1 MKEPLPTRLLLIFSY
16 QIKFFN
22 KQKCKTLLIYAT
34 QIVKKLLIA
43 SSKVALLHN
52 FAALLFIMLLIQNF
66 SNTFIEAGCDEVGR
80 GCLAGPV
87 VAAAVIVDKNFKQ
100 NLVNDSKTLNFKTR
114 QNLDLYIRENA
125 VDFAIA
131 ELSPDFIDQ
140 HNILNASLHAM
151 HLALDQLKTRPELIL
166 VDGNRFHPYN
176 FIPHHCIIK
185 GDSKYLSIAAASII
199 AKNYRDNL
207 MIQLH
212 DEFPDYGWNTNFGY
226 CTKTHQKALK
236 KFGPNIH
243 HRKSFRLEYDVEI

>member
-1 MKEPLPTRLLLIFSY
+1 MLI
-16 QIKFFN
+16 IFN
-22 KQKCKTLLIYAT
+22 K
-34 QIVKKLLIA
+34 
-43 SSKVALLHN
+43 ALSIHN
-52 FAALLFIMLLIQNF
+52 FVTLFFIMLLIQNF
-66 SNTFIEAGCDEVGR
+66 SESLIEAGCDEVGR

-87 VAAAVIVDKNFKQ
+87 VAAAVIVNKNFKQ

-114 QNLDLYIRENA
+114 QNLDIYIRENA

-131 ELSPDFIDQ
+131 ELSPEFIDE

-176 FIPHHCIIK
+176 YIPHHCIIK
-185 GDSKYLSIAAASII
+185 GDSKYLSIAAASIL

-207 MIQLH
+207 MIKLH

-236 KFGPNIH
+236 KYGPNIH